1 MKNLIPL
8 FIIVIISLIAGLI
21 FSLTGDNYSSNIY
34 QKSSVVFKSEV
45 QSKTLFIPNITTT
58 PNKKK
63 VGVEQQQT
71 LNYSIT
77 PTYKMPTYTT
87 TSLPNYQS
95 NLGYEDYQKAW
106 NNVVHISNPSP
117 TTRYV
122 TMTKSYNRYTG
133 SVTISYW

>member
-1 MKNLIPL
+1 MKNLVPL
-8 FIIVIISLIAGLI
+8 FIIVVISLIVGLI
-21 FSLTGDNYSSNIY
+21 FSSIGNDYSNSSY
-34 QKSSVVFKSEV
+34 QEPSITSGYDVK
-45 QSKTLFIPNITTT
+45 SKTLFIPNISTT